1 MRFCLPEP
9 CIARELACTD
19 AVASAV
25 DLDSRQVPGYFRIA
39 RPIMK
44 TCPALFSRILLP
56 AFLVLAGSAAS
67 QAAEPLVSFTE
78 SRGCRIVGSPSSI
91 ARLKEI
97 AAEGTVTWDG
107 KCINGLIDGPGA
119 LRHQGVV
126 RENERNRRYAFYLTG
141 SAIAGK
147 RQGTWLRETFNM
159 FEDSAKYWTSLA
171 TISYVDGVS
180 MGSPKLLVV
189 RSDADFTPAFRQLLA
204 DTDRQISAAPVRPGP
219 PAASRSDTASTGPP
233 LPAAGPAPLPS
244 APPASLSP
252 PATVAP
258 PVALSNPSAGT
269 PQTPVPTRE
278 SPTSSAGSTA
288 PTTSK
293 PLVSA
298 PVAGTGAP
306 APSQSQKPVVASAAP
321 RASARGGDSAQ
332 VPGTAS
338 GFQGRG
344 LQPLGETGL
353 RLGPGATATVQP
365 QKILEQTGA
374 CHIDEIN
381 DAIVGADPIVASSA
395 DPLRISG
402 WAADPR
408 GPRIPEQAWV
418 RLFDR
423 GGGPGMLIAMQRNV
437 ERPDVARAMGDPAYA
452 KTGFRLALAAGQL
465 APGEY
470 TVAIVQ
476 QLGSELAVCT
486 AVGRLSL
493 R

>member
-1 MRFCLPEP
+1 
-9 CIARELACTD
+9 
-19 AVASAV
+19 
-25 DLDSRQVPGYFRIA
+25 
-39 RPIMK
+39 MK
-44 TCPALFSRILLP
+44 TCPTLFSRALLP
-56 AFLVLAGSAAS
+56 AFLVLAGTATP

-97 AAEGTVTWDG
+97 AVEGTVAWDG

-126 RENERNRRYAFYLTG
+126 RENERNRRYVFYLTG

-159 FEDSAKYWTSLA
+159 FEDSTKYWTSLA

-180 MGSPKLLVV
+180 RGSPKLLVV

-204 DTDRQISAAPVRPGP
+204 ETDRQVAAAPVMPDA
-219 PAASRSDTASTGPP
+219 PAASRSDTASAGPP
-233 LPAAGPAPLPS
+233 LPAAGPAPLPG

-252 PATVAP
+252 PATIAP
-258 PVALSNPSAGT
+258 PVALSNPSAAT
-269 PQTPVPTRE
+269 PQGPIPTRD
-278 SPTSSAGSTA
+278 SLISSAGSAA
-288 PTTSK
+288 PTASK

-298 PVAGTGAP
+298 PASTVAGTAAP
-306 APSQSQKPVVASAAP
+306 TPSQSQKPAVASAAP

-344 LQPLGETGL
+344 LQPQGETGL

-437 ERPDVARAMGDPAYA
+437 ERTDVARAMGDAAYA

-476 QLGSELAVCT
+476 QLGSDLAVCT